1 MGSVRV
7 VETTYVGDSSTSV
20 ELEFSD
26 ASDYFADQEYKRE
39 ALVNAVKSYVGNFE
53 EPMVADVQVG
63 LKPKKETKH

>member
-1 MGSVRV
+1 MGSVKV
-7 VETTYVGDSSTSV
+7 TETSIAGEISSKV

-53 EPMVADVQVG
+53 EPMVADVQIT
-63 LKPKKETKH
+63 KKTKETKH

>member
-53 EPMVADVQVG
+53 EPMVADVQVA
-63 LKPKKETKH
+63 KKKTDTKH

>member
-39 ALVNAVKSYVGNFE
+39 ALVNAVKSYANAFAE
-53 EPMVADVQVG
+53 EPMAADVQVT
-63 LKPKKETKH
+63 KKTKETKH